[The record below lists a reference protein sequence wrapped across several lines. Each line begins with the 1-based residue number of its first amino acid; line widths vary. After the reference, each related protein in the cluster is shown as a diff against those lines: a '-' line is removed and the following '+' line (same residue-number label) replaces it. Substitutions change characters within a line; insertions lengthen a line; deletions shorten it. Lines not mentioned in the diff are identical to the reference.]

1 VRKPLPPYNETMSR
15 RFALIT
21 LGLAAGVAF
30 MVGLIAA
37 GHIGPASM
45 MAGRGIRSPERRAP
59 ALTSRALPSVVDFA
73 DVADRI
79 NPAVVNI
86 EATSRGGGAGAVRPG
101 SDHDQLV
108 PDPFEDEPDHPQVPD
123 RRDMPSRGTGSGF
136 IIDPE
141 GDILTNNHVVEG
153 ADRLTV
159 KLADGQVLRAR
170 LVGADPET
178 DIALIKVDRS
188 GRLPVAALG
197 RSAGLRVGE
206 WVCAIGNPL
215 GWDHT
220 LTVGVVSYLGRKLFD
235 ESLDNY
241 IQTDAAINL
250 GNSGGPLV
258 NTRGEVVGISAAI
271 SARASNI
278 GFAVP
283 IDVAIEI
290 LPQLKSRG
298 RVSRGFL
305 GVTVK
310 DLDADLLR
318 SLRLSATEGALVE
331 DVMPRSPAERAGIE
345 PYDIIEE
352 VGGRKVT
359 RGDDLIRDISTREPG
374 SAVRLRV
381 IRDGREQSVRV
392 ELAERQS
399 AEQEGAPEE
408 RRSSPA
414 GSLKG
419 QTPAASVGLTVRELD
434 RKLRRHLGVP
444 AEISGVAVVR
454 VDPFSPADDA
464 GIERGAVVLEIN
476 RQRVRSVGDY
486 LRAAAAAR
494 PGEALTFYLYGPGSL
509 RTLRTIRV
517 DGP

>member
-1 VRKPLPPYNETMSR
+1 MARVLPPYNETMSR
-15 RFALIT
+15 RFALIAC
-21 LGLAAGVAF
+21 GLAAAVAF

-37 GHIGPASM
+37 GHNPLSLTV
-45 MAGRGIRSPERRAP
+45 AGRHLSAPEWQARAS
-59 ALTSRALPSVVDFA
+59 ASRALPGVIDFA
-73 DVADRI
+73 DVAERI

-86 EATSRGGGAGAVRPG
+86 EATSRGASSRGARPQP
-101 SDHDQLV
+101 DRDQLV
-108 PDPFEDEPDHPQVPD
+108 PDPFDDVPEHRQLRD
-123 RRDMPSRGTGSGF
+123 RRDLPSRGTGSGF
-136 IIDPE
+136 IIDPD
-141 GDILTNNHVVEG
+141 GAILTNNHVVEG

-159 KLADGQVLRAR
+159 RLADGQELRAR
-170 LVGADPET
+170 VVGTDPET
-178 DIALIKVDRS
+178 DIALIKVERS
-188 GRLPVAALG
+188 SRFPVAPLG

-235 ESLDNY
+235 ESFDDY

-258 NTRGEVVGISAAI
+258 NARGEVVGISAAI

-283 IDVAIEI
+283 IDVAIGI

-305 GVTVK
+305 GVSLK
-310 DLDADLLR
+310 DLDADLRR
-318 SLRLSATEGALVE
+318 SLQLSATAGVLVE
-331 DVMPRSPAERAGIE
+331 DVTPRSPADRAGIE
-345 PYDIIEE
+345 PYDVIVEIDS
-352 VGGRKVT
+352 RKMN
-359 RGDDLIRDISTREPG
+359 RGDDLIRDVSAREPG
-374 SAVRLRV
+374 SAVRLRLL
-381 IRDGREQSVRV
+381 RDGREQSMVLR
-392 ELAERQS
+392 LAERP
-399 AEQEGAPEE
+399 AGEQEDAPQEQG
-408 RRSSPA
+408 SGPA
-414 GSLKG
+414 GSPKG
-419 QTPAASVGLTVRELD
+419 PTPAAVVGLTVRELD
-434 RKLRRHLGVP
+434 RSLRRHLDVP

-476 RQRVRSVGDY
+476 RKRVRSVGDY
-486 LRAAAAAR
+486 LRTVAAAR
-494 PGEALTFYLYGPGSL
+494 PGEALTFYLYGPGSF

-517 DGP
+517 DAP

>member
-1 VRKPLPPYNETMSR
+1 MSR
-15 RFALIT
+15 RFALVT
-21 LGLAAGVAF
+21 CGLATAIAF

-37 GHIGPASM
+37 GHTGSASIV
-45 MAGRGIRSPERRAP
+45 AGLPLGSPERQARTTA
-59 ALTSRALPSVVDFA
+59 SRALPSVVDFA
-73 DVADRI
+73 DVAERI

-86 EATSRGGGAGAVRPG
+86 EATSRGSGSAGRARPR
-101 SDHDQLV
+101 SDHEQLV
-108 PDPFEDEPDHPQVPD
+108 PDPFEDVPEHPQLPD
-123 RRDMPSRGTGSGF
+123 PRDLPSRGTGSGF
-136 IIDPE
+136 IIDPD

-159 KLADGQVLRAR
+159 KLADGQALRAR
-170 LVGADPET
+170 VVGTDPET

-188 GRLPVAALG
+188 GRFPVAPLG
-197 RSAGLRVGE
+197 RSATLRVGE

-235 ESLDNY
+235 ASLDNY

-258 NTRGEVVGISAAI
+258 NAHGEVVGISAAI

-290 LPQLKSRG
+290 LPQLRSRG

-305 GVTVK
+305 GVTLK

-318 SLRLSATEGALVE
+318 SLRLSAAEGVLVE
-331 DVMPRSPAERAGIE
+331 DVTPRSPAERAGIE
-345 PYDIIEE
+345 PYDVI
-352 VGGRKVT
+352 VDVDSRRMN
-359 RGDDLIRDISTREPG
+359 RGDDLIRDISAREPG

-381 IRDGREQSVRV
+381 LRDGREQSVTV
-392 ELAERQS
+392 TLTERPLG
-399 AEQEGAPEE
+399 EQEDAPQEQH
-408 RRSSPA
+408 SDPA

-419 QTPAASVGLTVRELD
+419 PTPAGVVGLTVRELD
-434 RKLRRHLGVP
+434 RSLRRHLGVP

-454 VDPFSPADDA
+454 VDAFSPADDA

-476 RQRVRSVGDY
+476 RKRVRSVGDY
-486 LRAAAAAR
+486 LRATAAAR